1 MHLYQQ
7 EFGDKFELGFNL
19 ADHPFLIDKSWHNDA
34 SPSFYFKKGNH
45 FYVLWVESANVDDRE
60 NDSDARYTIMLAEN
74 EGDENDPELT
84 SIEVVFETEQAAEL
98 SHFFD
103 TKVH

>member
-1 MHLYQQ
+1 MHLYQK

-19 ADHPFLIDKSWHNDA
+19 TDYSFLTDRSWHNDV

-45 FYVLWVESANVDDRE
+45 FYVLWVERPNVDDRE

-74 EGDENDPELT
+74 EGDENAPELT
-84 SIEVVFETEQAAEL
+84 STEVVFETEHAIDL
-98 SHFFD
+98 KPFFD
-103 TKVH
+103 AKEH